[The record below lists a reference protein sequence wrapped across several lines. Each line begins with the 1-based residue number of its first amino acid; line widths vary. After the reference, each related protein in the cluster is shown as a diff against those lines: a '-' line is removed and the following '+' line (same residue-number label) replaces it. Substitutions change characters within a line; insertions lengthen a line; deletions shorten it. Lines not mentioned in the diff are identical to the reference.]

1 MSFVTSSR
9 LFNKYV
15 LALVL
20 FPIFFLLAFQGFDVT
35 DWGFHFTNQYLLLE
49 YPLSSIHINPMYI
62 LSDAAGGLWLHL
74 LGMPSVFWG
83 KLGGAILFSFCA
95 FIVASILEDYFP
107 QREVFFCVL
116 TCSIFLTAYI
126 SQYINYFTFPA
137 LLTLIFFWVFNKL
150 MSVPGN
156 SRDFAAYAFTLGFLL
171 VPIILSRFTL
181 IVMILFL
188 PLLAFYYWWT
198 GHPLDNFS
206 RGVRYAAAGVIV
218 STGLVACIF
227 HRFGILEVYIDII
240 RQQILY
246 SATDSE
252 VYASYTYKH
261 SMPMLFRLYLS
272 EYIRTLIGVFVF
284 IGGIFTIGRLKEK
297 INQHWITLG
306 LAIATI
312 SGLIFG
318 LATHI
323 RGFNFALSYMPR
335 VFIGIVI
342 LFALL
347 FLYHHERSDKNLAL
361 LLIVSGV
368 VMIINPL
375 GSDSGIL
382 KSIHAFWL
390 ALPLAMLCMYR
401 LGRQTENKFAQTTS
415 SLIPTI
421 LLLLLIIGIFM
432 QGGNV
437 YRDDPNRLNL
447 TTPFQNPQLF
457 GTYSTPERV
466 QVTDE
471 LISIIERETEPG
483 DYVLMVNSMSM
494 FYYLTETRPALGQ
507 PWLFLFS
514 EEAIVDLEEER
525 VRTGE
530 IQPKLFIYP
539 KVNTRD
545 RYWPGGDTPLK
556 ETDEAKLDYLKGQ
569 YIDTYQYPYLWENDA
584 FAVYRIPLD
593 E

>member
-1 MSFVTSSR
+1 MSFATGNR

-49 YPLSSIHINPMYI
+49 YPPSSIHINPMYI

-74 LGMPSVFWG
+74 LSTPSVFWG
-83 KLGGAILFSFCA
+83 KLGGAVLFSFCA

-116 TCSIFLTAYI
+116 ICSIFLTAYI
-126 SQYINYFTFPA
+126 SQYVNYFTFPA
-137 LLTLIFFWVFNKL
+137 LLILIFFWVFNKL

-156 SRDFAAYAFTLGFLL
+156 SRNFAAYAFMLGFLL

-188 PLLAFYYWWT
+188 PLLALYYRWT
-198 GHPLDNFS
+198 GRPLEGFF
-206 RGVRYAAAGVIV
+206 RGVGYATVGVIV
-218 STGLVACIF
+218 STGLAACML
-227 HRFGILEVYIDII
+227 HRFGILEVYVDII
-240 RQQILY
+240 RQQLLY

-261 SMPMLFRLYLS
+261 SMVTLFRS
-272 EYIRTLIGVFVF
+272 YISQYIHVLIGVFVF
-284 IGGIFTIGRLKEK
+284 IGGVFTISRLKEK
-297 INQHWITLG
+297 ISQHWITLG

-401 LGRQTENKFAQTTS
+401 LGRQTENKFVQATS
-415 SLIPTI
+415 TLIPTI

-447 TTPFQNPQLF
+447 TTPFQSPQLF
-457 GTYSTPERV
+457 GTHSTPERV
-466 QVTDE
+466 RVSDE

-483 DYVLMVNSMSM
+483 DYVLMVNHMPM
-494 FYYLTETRPALGQ
+494 FYYLTGTRPALGQ

-514 EEAIVDLEEER
+514 EESIMGLEEER

-530 IQPKLFIYP
+530 IQPKLFIYS
-539 KVNTRD
+539 KINTRD
-545 RYWPGGDTPLK
+545 RYWPLGDTPLK

-569 YIDTYQYPYLWENDA
+569 YIDTYQYSYLWENDA